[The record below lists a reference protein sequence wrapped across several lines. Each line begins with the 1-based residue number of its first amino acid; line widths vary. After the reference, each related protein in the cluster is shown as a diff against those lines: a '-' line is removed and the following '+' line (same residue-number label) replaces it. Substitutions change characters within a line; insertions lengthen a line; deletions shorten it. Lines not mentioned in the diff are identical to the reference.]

1 MSEMALTADHLIVIG
16 RGKLIADEPLAD
28 LLSRGVGRVRVSSPE
43 LPRLTALIREQGGR
57 VDGAT
62 DGPLV
67 VEDLAAPA
75 IGEIAARNGI
85 VLHELTP
92 EHASLEETFFELT
105 DDSVEFH
112 GEVATTEPEA
122 VAR

>member
-16 RGKLIADEPLAD
+16 RGKLIADEAISD

-43 LPRLTALIREQGGR
+43 LDRLTALLEAQGAR
-57 VDGAT
+57 IDRAA
-62 DGPLV
+62 DAAV
-67 VEDLAAPA
+67 VHELAAPA
-75 IGEIAARNGI
+75 IGEIACHNQI

-105 DDSVEFH
+105 NESVEFH
-112 GEVATTEPEA
+112 GETAVSEAT
-122 VAR
+122 AR